1 MLVVWRR
8 PGEGFLVG
16 ENIEVKVIESRP
28 GKVKLGIIAPAALQI
43 VRKEARIT
51 REENV
56 RAATSVDSAALA
68 GLLQRFPTV
77 QKNTRMAN
85 ASRDMDQ

>member
-1 MLVVWRR
+1 MLVVWRK

-16 ENIEVKVIESRP
+16 ESIEVKVIESRP
-28 GKVKLGIIAPAALQI
+28 GRVKLGVIAPDSMLI

-56 RAATSVDSAALA
+56 RAATSVDAAALA
-68 GLLQRFPTV
+68 TLLRQIPS
-77 QKNTRMAN
+77 N
-85 ASRDMDQ
+85 AKKV

>member
-1 MLVVWRR
+1 M
-8 PGEGFLVG
+8 
-16 ENIEVKVIESRP
+16 
-28 GKVKLGIIAPAALQI
+28 APSSVQI

-68 GLLQRFPTV
+68 GLLQHFPNI
-77 QKNTRMAN
+77 QKNTRMAT
-85 ASRDMDQ
+85 ASRDMEP

>member
-16 ENIEVKVIESRP
+16 DNIEVKVIESRP
-28 GKVKLGIIAPAALQI
+28 GKVKLGVIAPVSLQI
-43 VRKEARIT
+43 VRKEARLT

-56 RAATSVDSAALA
+56 RAAASVDSNALA
-68 GLLQRFPTV
+68 GLLRHFPNV
-77 QKNTRMAN
+77 KKNTRIAH
-85 ASRDMDQ
+85 ASRDMEP